1 VRWIKHPTPFASNA
15 YPTTQ
20 PRPSKDGRGIYF
32 FAPHLAVDSSPGPWV
47 IAPLSYAA
55 LVLRLVGAL
64 LIVIV
69 CVFANVVRAQT
80 TSGGAAEPDDKP
92 LVTPPKLIRFVEAD
106 YPETEGEE
114 QQEVDVELEIIVG
127 KGGLVTEVS
136 VARSGGKAF
145 DEAAL
150 SAARQFIFEPARK
163 DWEPI
168 AARIRYRY
176 IFELKAPPEELTT
189 GWLSGTVLLA
199 EDDSPVGSALVEILD
214 EQDQLVREL
223 VSGPDGT
230 FIATDLAPGTYD
242 VQVSASEYGELSAA
256 EQIAAGQVTQVI
268 YRLGT
273 KKRAAYQ
280 GFGATA
286 VVDAP
291 PREVVKRTIDKDE
304 LTRIPGSRGD
314 ALRAV
319 ELLPGVARPP
329 FGLGLLIVRGAA
341 PGDSESFIDG
351 VPVPLIYHFGGL
363 TSVYNSYM
371 IEEIDFYPGNFSVR
385 YGRRTGGI
393 LEVTT
398 RDPAQDRIHGVAE
411 LSVIDAFITLEG
423 PITDKIQIS
432 GGLRRSFIDL
442 IFPAVAPDNIGVT
455 QAPVYLDYQFKLNFL
470 PTKRDRV
477 RISAYGSNDR
487 LELLLEDTDDVDPA
501 VRGNAALSTSF
512 YNNQIDWTRKV
523 GEKVDQQLTFN
534 VGPTKINFGLG
545 DSFSLQG
552 TFIQTYG
559 RGEWRY
565 RITDRVD
572 LITGVDVFTAPIK
585 LNYVGPQP
593 GTQEGA
599 GSQQGSLAGQ
609 TQVLASIDTVVVRPA
624 VYLETNARL
633 GKVVRLITGLRLDYY
648 SEITAFSVDPR
659 ITTIFSVREDMRVK
673 LGVGI
678 FSQAPEFQE
687 SDASIGN
694 PDLDPFHAVHLGAGW
709 EYDALP
715 GLQFGVEG
723 FYKYL
728 WDRPVS
734 TPGGI
739 APFYINQGIGRIYGA
754 EFLVKVRPATG
765 RHYFGYLS
773 YTLSRS
779 ERQDGPNE
787 PWRLFDFDQTH
798 ILTATFVYNFPR
810 NWEIGGLFRLVS
822 GNPYTPVVGS
832 IYDAISDV
840 YIPIDGR
847 VNSLR
852 NPLFNMLDLRIQKK
866 WIFQGWRLAVFLDI
880 RNVYNRRNREGI
892 IYNFDYSQESGLF
905 GLPIIPALGIRGE
918 L

>member
-1 VRWIKHPTPFASNA
+1 MA
-15 YPTTQ
+15 
-20 PRPSKDGRGIYF
+20 
-32 FAPHLAVDSSPGPWV
+32 
-47 IAPLSYAA
+47 
-55 LVLRLVGAL
+55 
-64 LIVIV
+64 
-69 CVFANVVRAQT
+69 RAQT
-80 TSGGAAEPDDKP
+80 SPVTEGASDGKP
-92 LVTPPKLIRFVEAD
+92 LITPPKLIRFVEAD
-106 YPETEGEE
+106 YPETGEE
-114 QQEVDVELEIIVG
+114 APDEVDVELDIVVG
-127 KGGLVTEVS
+127 KDGLVTEVS

-150 SAARQFIFEPARK
+150 AAARQFVFEPARK
-163 DWEPI
+163 DWEPL

-176 IFELKAPPEELTT
+176 VFELKAPPEELTT
-189 GWLSGTVLLA
+189 GWLSGTVLLS
-199 EDDSPVGSALVEILD
+199 EDDSPVGAALVEIAN
-214 EQDQLVREL
+214 ERGELVREL
-223 VSGPDGT
+223 VAGPDGT
-230 FIATDLAPGTYD
+230 FIATDLEPGEYD
-242 VQVSASEYGELSAA
+242 VQVSASEFGELSAR
-256 EQIAAGQVTQVI
+256 EQLSAGQVTQVI

-280 GFGATA
+280 GYGATA

-291 PREVVKRTIDKDE
+291 PREVIKRTIDKEE

-329 FGLGLLIVRGAA
+329 FGIGLLIVRGSA

-371 IEEIDFYPGNFSVR
+371 LEEIDFYPGNFSVR

-398 RDPAQDRIHGVAE
+398 RDPAKDRIHGVAE
-411 LSVIDAFITLEG
+411 ISVIDTFITLEG
-423 PITDKIQIS
+423 PITDKVQIS
-432 GGLRRSFIDL
+432 GGLRRSLLDL
-442 IFPAVAPDNIGVT
+442 IFPAVAPDDIGVT

-487 LELLLEDTDDVDPA
+487 LELLLEETDDVDPA
-501 VRGNAALSTSF
+501 VRGNTELNTSF

-523 GEKVDQQLTFN
+523 GERVDQQLAFN
-534 VGPTKINFGLG
+534 VGPTKIAFGLG
-545 DSFSLQG
+545 NSFRLEG

-585 LNYVGPQP
+585 LDYVGPQP
-593 GTQEGA
+593 DTQEGA

-609 TQVLASIDTVVVRPA
+609 EQVIAAVDTTVFRPA

-633 GKVVRLITGLRLDYY
+633 GDIVRLIVGLRLDYY
-648 SEITAFSVDPR
+648 SEITSFSVDPR
-659 ITTIFSVREDMRVK
+659 VTTIFSVRKDMRVK
-673 LGVGI
+673 LGAGL

-687 SDASIGN
+687 SDTNIGN
-694 PDLDPFHAVHLGAGW
+694 PDLSPIQAVHLGAGW
-709 EYDALP
+709 EYDAFP
-715 GLQFGVEG
+715 GVRFGVEG

-728 WDRPVS
+728 WNRPVS
-734 TPGGI
+734 TTGGVP
-739 APFYINQGIGRIYGA
+739 PFYTNDGIGRIYGA
-754 EFLVKVRPATG
+754 EFAINFRPAEG
-765 RHYFGYLS
+765 RQYFGYLS

-798 ILTATFVYNFPR
+798 ILTAAFVYNFPR

-822 GNPYTPVVGS
+822 GNPYTPVIGS
-832 IYDAISDV
+832 IYDALNDV

-852 NPLFNMLDLRIQKK
+852 NPLFNMLDIRIQKK
-866 WIFQGWRLAVFLDI
+866 WIFEGWKLAVFLDI
-880 RNVYNRRNREGI
+880 RNVYNQRNREGV
-892 IYNFDYSQESGLF
+892 IYNYDYSQQSELL
-905 GLPIIPALGIRGE
+905 GLPIIPALGVRGE